1 MQKILFA
8 IGQRKFE
15 EMIEGRLG
23 DNFNVVGTAT
33 HREGVLSNIEQSNP
47 DIVILREKL
56 PGKTNL
62 SEIIHQI
69 RSQHGHIRIIFMTG
83 SRQKGDEFLAMLV
96 NMQVFDILAE
106 AQIPTA
112 KLIEL
117 IEHPNSY
124 QDVSHFQPKMVLDDK
139 TKKMLFEPPAGATD
153 VQVKTVEKV
162 VYVEKPVEQEPE
174 PEQEQKARKSRGFF
188 SRRQAN
194 VVEEPTPTE
203 PVAQIVPETEPAP
216 QPVTARKQA
225 PTPTPEPAQDK
236 VDMKAQRAREKE
248 LEKQRQREA
257 VAQRKEEERIRKEEL
272 ARQEAREAEERARSQ
287 RERELALKEE
297 QERLKKLELELKTIE
312 LQRKIEEMDK
322 NKEAEHFLNQELSPH
337 SNQKIITFVGGEH
350 GVGNTQVALN
360 TSIQLANNGYKTI
373 YIELKEKRRSTV
385 DYLYQLHR
393 NIDTGLEVA
402 LFSLES
408 KDYRAVNK
416 SIVRMKDVIER
427 TRESDLMLDAYKQYP
442 KNLDYLFFSPT
453 YTSDNNELVVGNPQ
467 GLKELCW
474 HLIFEAGYHY
484 IILDADI
491 DKSNPYTEVALRF
504 GSKVFYTITQDVC
517 HISNSINHVKDVS
530 ENMNIKEKLNYVVN
544 KYEDS
549 DMTKK
554 GISDWLDT
562 DVKLYIPNANREFIN
577 ANYNGYPALIG
588 TKNKELKRCF
598 NDIAQNIQSL

>member
-23 DNFNVVGTAT
+23 DNFSVVGTAT

-56 PGKTNL
+56 PGNKNL

-69 RSQHGHIRIIFMTG
+69 RVNHGHIRIIFMTG

-139 TKKMLFEPPAGATD
+139 SKKMLFEAPDGSTE

-162 VYVEKPVEQEPE
+162 VYVEKPAEQVTE
-174 PEQEQKARKSRGFF
+174 PEQKAKKSRGLFG
-188 SRRQAN
+188 RRSQPN
-194 VVEEPTPTE
+194 VVEEPTPVE
-203 PVAQIVPETEPAP
+203 PVAQIVPEVEPAP
-216 QPVTARKQA
+216 QRKPNREVGRNQA
-225 PTPTPEPAQDK
+225 SSPGQEK
-236 VDMKAQRAREKE
+236 VDVKAQRAREKE

-257 VAQRKEEERIRKEEL
+257 VAKRKEEERIRKEEL

-287 RERELALKEE
+287 RERDLALREE

-312 LQRKIEEMDK
+312 LQKKIEEMDK

-337 SNQKIITFVGGEH
+337 SKQKIITFIGSEH

-373 YIELKEKRRSTV
+373 YIELKERPSTLH
-385 DYLYQLHR
+385 YLYQLHR

-408 KDYRAVNK
+408 QDYRAVNK
-416 SIVRMKDVIER
+416 SIVRMKDVIDR
-427 TRESDLMLDAYKQYP
+427 TSESDLMLDSYKKFP
-442 KNLDYLFFSPT
+442 KNLDFLFFSPT
-453 YTSDNNELVVGNPQ
+453 YTSDSNDLVVGNPQ

-474 HLIFEAGYHY
+474 HLLFEAGYHY

-504 GSKVFYTITQDVC
+504 GSKVFYTLTQDIC
-517 HISNSINHVKDVS
+517 HISSSVNHVIDISKK
-530 ENMNIKEKLNYVVN
+530 MNIKEKLNYVVN
-544 KYEDS
+544 KYEDA
-549 DMTKK
+549 DITKK
-554 GISDWLDT
+554 SISEWLST
-562 DVKLYIPNANREFIN
+562 DVKLSIPYANRDFIN

-588 TKNKELKRCF
+588 AKNKELKRSF
-598 NDIAQNIQSL
+598 NEIAQTIQNM